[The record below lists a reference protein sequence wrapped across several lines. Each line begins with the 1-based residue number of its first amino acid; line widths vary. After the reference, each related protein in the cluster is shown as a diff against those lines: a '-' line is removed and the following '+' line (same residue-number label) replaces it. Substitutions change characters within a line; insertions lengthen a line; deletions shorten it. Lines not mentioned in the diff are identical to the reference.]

1 MTPSPRA
8 PSHTSGDLTAD
19 RRRAHAREYLAAGEP
34 AAAAE
39 LMEQALELVPEW
51 AVGWLELAEFR
62 EAAGDRDGAV
72 AAYERCLALDADDH
86 CGASLRL
93 VRLRARE
100 APPAPP
106 AAHVR
111 DLFDGYAGRF
121 EKSLVEGLGYRV
133 PEDLAALLAAHAP
146 DRRFAACLDLGCGTG
161 LMAPLLRPRVDRLE
175 GVDLSS
181 AMVDAARAKG
191 LYDALAV
198 AELVADLTDRPAAT
212 FDLVVAADVFC
223 YLGDLAP
230 AFAETARALASGG
243 LFAFSVEALAMDE
256 SDEPWRLRDSLRYA
270 HAPAHVEALARASGL
285 VPLEL
290 RPSVGRRDRGR
301 DVAAC
306 LCLFTKP

>member
-8 PSHTSGDLTAD
+8 PSHSSGDLTAD
-19 RRRAHAREYLAAGEP
+19 RRRSLAREYLAAGEP
-34 AAAAE
+34 QAAAE
-39 LMEQALELVPEW
+39 LMEQALELVPDW
-51 AVGWLELAEFR
+51 VVGWFELAEFR

-72 AAYERCLALDADDH
+72 AAYERCLFLDAEDH

-93 VRLRARE
+93 VRLQARA
-100 APPAPP
+100 APAAPP

-146 DRRFAACLDLGCGTG
+146 DRRFAAALDLGCGTG

-181 AMVDAARAKG
+181 AMVEGARAKG

-198 AELVADLTDRPAAT
+198 AELVVDLTTRSTAR

-230 AFAETARALASGG
+230 AFGQVARVLAAGG
-243 LFAFSVEALAMDE
+243 LFAFSVEALSADE

-270 HAPAHVEALARASGL
+270 HAAPHVETLARAAGL
-285 VPLEL
+285 APLAL
-290 RPSVGRRDRGR
+290 HPSVGRRDRGR
-301 DVAAC
+301 DVAAL

>member
-1 MTPSPRA
+1 MIPSRRA
-8 PSHTSGDLTAD
+8 PSHSSGDLTAD
-19 RRRAHAREYLAAGEP
+19 RRRALAREYLAAGEP

-62 EAAGDRDGAV
+62 EAAENRGGAV

-93 VRLRARE
+93 VRLGARE

-133 PEDLAALLAAHAP
+133 PQDLAHLLAAHAP
-146 DRRFAACLDLGCGTG
+146 DRRFAAALDLGCGTG
-161 LMAPLLRPRVDRLE
+161 LMAPLLRALTDRLE

-198 AELVADLTDRPAAT
+198 AELVADLEGRPTAA

-230 AFAETARALASGG
+230 AFTETVRVLSPGG
-243 LFAFSVEALAMDE
+243 LFAFSVEALAAEE
-256 SDEPWRLRDSLRYA
+256 SDAPWCLRDSLRYA
-270 HAPAHVEALARASGL
+270 HSGPHVEALAHACGL
-285 VPLEL
+285 ATVAL
-290 RPSVGRRDRGR
+290 RPSVGRRDRGS
-301 DVAAC
+301 DVAA
-306 LCLFTKP
+306 LLGLFTKP